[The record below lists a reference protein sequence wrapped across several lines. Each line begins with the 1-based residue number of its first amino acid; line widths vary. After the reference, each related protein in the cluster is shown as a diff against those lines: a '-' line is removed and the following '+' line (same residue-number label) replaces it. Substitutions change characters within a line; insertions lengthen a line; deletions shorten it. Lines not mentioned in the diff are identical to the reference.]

1 MNDDGDDRSLLV
13 ISVSGQV
20 MTRNLDRLYAS
31 SFTRRQKWLTVSDM
45 YSYTGKIHI
54 TYSYVKRREL
64 RKILRGGKDQL
75 IYFIFQRNSRKSFG

>member
-1 MNDDGDDRSLLV
+1 MSDDGDDRSLLV

-20 MTRNLDRLYAS
+20 MTRNLDRLYVS
-31 SFTRRQKWLTVSDM
+31 SFTRGQKLFLCIHTQ
-45 YSYTGKIHI
+45 GKIHI
-54 TYSYVKRREL
+54 TYSYVKRREP